1 MDSILNKYNLFRYIS
16 YYFDEDN
23 FKCCICV
30 KKVDFFYLICK
41 PNCVNN
47 SYCRE
52 CIVKI
57 EKENKRC
64 PFTNTV
70 FTYED
75 ISIDYKKNKSLESFK
90 EIHKKLFDK
99 KISINIDIN

>member
-1 MDSILNKYNLFRYIS
+1 
-16 YYFDEDN
+16 
-23 FKCCICV
+23 
-30 KKVDFFYLICK
+30 
-41 PNCVNN
+41 
-47 SYCRE
+47 
-52 CIVKI
+52 VKI